1 MATKQDLNKQI
12 QQEINKLSGD
22 TQKYWQGIADKL
34 TAAGAKGK
42 ELEQILVAIREV
54 SYQWEE
60 SLTSLQNKWDRLT
73 KKFQEAGSE
82 LDQAMRAQRGLNS
95 LAKQIIDHKS
105 GEEKLSA
112 KNLESIKK
120 EFTAKTQML
129 ITLKQLTEE
138 QQKEAKEYLEYLT
151 EEIKKRKEI
160 EKKLGFA
167 KTVLDGIAKIPILGE
182 LIGAEDVLEQMSEAA
197 EDGASFLETM
207 SVGAKALGKNLM
219 ASLKDPFTLIMA
231 IGKEIFAVL
240 SGADKATGELAKKF
254 NITYDEAA
262 RTREQ
267 LTQIANLSMD
277 SAVNTRGLQES
288 LIAVGQSLGSNA
300 ALNEK
305 DLITFTKLREQ
316 AGFANEELAEMQK
329 YTLAT
334 GGNLEDNVANLMLGA
349 KTTAYANGVALNEK
363 DIMRDIAKTGN
374 AVKLSI
380 VGGATALGKAAAEAK
395 SFGMNLDQVDKI
407 AGSLMDF
414 ESSINAELEAQLV
427 TGKNINL
434 EQARLYALNNNYE
447 GLSREIAKNI
457 GSAAD
462 FNKMNRIQQEAVAKA
477 VGMTREELAT
487 TLTDQEALKGLS
499 GEQAEKGR
507 EALAAARA
515 KGMTDKE
522 IAKAGINDLMKQQDV
537 QERFNQSVE
546 KVKEVFI
553 SIAEPIL
560 RIVSPLTDLVTH
572 ILPLINVILTPALT
586 TFQYIADSIAGWL
599 TLFDGGLSKLTTMQQ
614 IVGFI
619 GTAIIGW
626 KVATMAY
633 TAYQTFAAAVTAM
646 TAAGAISTMSALT
659 LGLGIATIV
668 GGIIMGVGAMK
679 SASKG
684 AASEAKSISDGHIA
698 PDGGLL
704 VSGNKGTYQL
714 DPKDHVI
721 AGTGLG
727 KSNTQTQQSSNDAS
741 VKELQEIKNILQKT
755 YNLNVAQGLANPL
768 TTVGTGIDL
777 LMDKF
782 GTKANV
788 NTYKT
793 Q

>member
-1 MATKQDLNKQI
+1 MATKQNLNKQI

-73 KKFQEAGSE
+73 KKFQEAGGE

-105 GEEKLSA
+105 GEEKLNA

-120 EFTAKTQML
+120 EFVAKTQML
-129 ITLKQLTEE
+129 ATLKQLTEE
-138 QQKEAKEYLEYLT
+138 QQKQAEEYLNYLDD
-151 EEIKKRKEI
+151 EIKKRKEV
-160 EKKLGFA
+160 EKKLGLA
-167 KTVLDGIAKIPILGE
+167 KILLDGIAKIPILGE
-182 LIGAEDVLEQMSEAA
+182 LVDAEDVLEKMSDAA
-197 EDGASFLETM
+197 ENGAGFLKTM
-207 SVGAKALGKNLM
+207 SVGAKALGENLM
-219 ASLKDPFTLIMA
+219 ANLKNPLALIMA
-231 IGKEIFAVL
+231 IGKEMVAAL
-240 SGADKATGELAKKF
+240 KLADEGTGELAKKF

-267 LTQIANLSMD
+267 LGQIAALSMD
-277 SAVNTRGLQES
+277 SAVNTKGLQES

-305 DLITFTKLREQ
+305 DLIAFTKLREQ

-334 GGNLEDNVANLMLGA
+334 GGNLEDNVANLMLAA

-380 VGGATALGKAAAEAK
+380 VGGAAALGKAAAEAK

-434 EQARLYALNNNYE
+434 EQARLYALNNDYA
-447 GLSREIAKNI
+447 GLTREIAKNI

-515 KGMTDKE
+515 RGMTEKQ
-522 IAKAGINDLMKQQDV
+522 IADSNINDLMKQQSV
-537 QERFNQSVE
+537 SERFNQSVDKLRE
-546 KVKEVFI
+546 IFV
-553 SIAEPIL
+553 SIAEPVL
-560 RIVSPLTDLVTH
+560 RIVSPLADLVSTV
-572 ILPLINVILTPALT
+572 LPALNLLLSPLVEG
-586 TFQYIADSIAGWL
+586 FNIISEGVSM
-599 TLFDGGLSKLTTMQQ
+599 FVNGLKEANPL
-614 IVGFI
+614 
-619 GTAIIGW
+619 
-626 KVATMAY
+626 
-633 TAYQTFAAAVTAM
+633 
-646 TAAGAISTMSALT
+646 ALT
-659 LGLGIATIV
+659 LA
-668 GGIIMGVGAMK
+668 GIIALMSINSII
-679 SASKG
+679 SAISWIWTSLGQIPFGIGLALAATATAGLISQVSK
-684 AASEAKSISDGHIA
+684 AKSIPTKVGDMYVPPGGEGKTLISTKE
-698 PDGGLL
+698 GGLYEPSPRDAIK
-704 VSGNKGTYQL
+704 VAPPDKVGDMYVPPKTTPTTNESKEDPQL
-714 DPKDHVI
+714 
-721 AGTGLG
+721 
-727 KSNTQTQQSSNDAS
+727 N
-741 VKELQEIKNILQKT
+741 ELKAIKNILQRT
-755 YNLNVAQGLANPL
+755 YEMEQRSNLSNPL
-768 TTVGTGIDL
+768 TATGAGIDL

>member
-1 MATKQDLNKQI
+1 MAAPNKQELNKQI

-34 TAAGAKGK
+34 TASGAKAK
-42 ELEQILVAIREV
+42 ELEQILVALREV

-73 KKFQEAGSE
+73 KKFQEAGNE
-82 LDQAMRAQRGLNS
+82 LDQAMRAQRSLNS
-95 LAKQIIDHKS
+95 LTQKLIDHKS

-112 KNLESIKK
+112 KNLESVKK
-120 EFTAKTQML
+120 EFAAKTQML
-129 ITLKQLTEE
+129 VTLKQLTDE
-138 QQKEAKEYLEYLT
+138 QQKQAEEYLNYLDK
-151 EEIKKRKEI
+151 EIVKRKEI
-160 EKKLGFA
+160 EKKIGLA
-167 KTVLDGIAKIPILGE
+167 KILLEGIAKIPILGE
-182 LIGAEDVLEQMSEAA
+182 LIDAEDVLTKMEKAA
-197 EDGASFLETM
+197 EGNAGFFKTM
-207 SVGAKALGKNLM
+207 GVGVKALGANLM
-219 ASLKDPFTLIMA
+219 ANLKNPLTIILA
-231 IGKEIFAVL
+231 LGKEIVAAFKL
-240 SGADKATGELAKKF
+240 ADEGTGELAKKF

-267 LTQIANLSMD
+267 LGQIAALSMD
-277 SAVNTRGLQES
+277 SAINTKGLQES

-334 GGNLEDNVANLMLGA
+334 GGNLEDNVANLMFAA
-349 KTTAYANGVALNEK
+349 KTTALNNGVMLNEK

-380 VGGATALGKAAAEAK
+380 VGGALALGKATAEAK
-395 SFGMNLDQVDKI
+395 SFGMSLDQVDKI

-414 ESSINAELEAQLV
+414 ESSINAELEAQLL

-434 EQARLYALNNNYE
+434 EQARLYALNNDYA
-447 GLSREIAKNI
+447 GLTREIAKNI

-499 GEQAEKGR
+499 GEQAKRGQ
-507 EALAAARA
+507 EALNAARA
-515 KGMTDKE
+515 RGMTEDQ
-522 IAKAGINDLMKQQDV
+522 IAKADINNLMKQQDI
-537 QERFNQSVE
+537 QTRFNQSVE
-546 KVKEVFI
+546 KLREIFV

-560 RIVSPLTDLVTH
+560 RIVSPLADLVSTV
-572 ILPLINVILTPALT
+572 LPALNLLLSPLVEG
-586 TFQYIADSIAGWL
+586 FNLISEGVSMFVAGL
-599 TLFDGGLSKLTTMQQ
+599 KEGNPL
-614 IVGFI
+614 
-619 GTAIIGW
+619 
-626 KVATMAY
+626 
-633 TAYQTFAAAVTAM
+633 
-646 TAAGAISTMSALT
+646 ALT
-659 LGLGIATIV
+659 LAGIIAMMSVNSIISAISAIWRGFGMLGPFGPPLAAIAV
-668 GGIIMGVGAMK
+668 GGFLSQI
-679 SASKG
+679 SK
-684 AASEAKSISDGHIA
+684 AKSIPTKVGDMYVP
-698 PDGGLL
+698 PDGQGKTLISTKEGGLFEPSPRDAIT
-704 VSGNKGTYQL
+704 VAPPTKVGDMYVPPKEKSGATNNESKGDPQL
-714 DPKDHVI
+714 D
-721 AGTGLG
+721 
-727 KSNTQTQQSSNDAS
+727 
-741 VKELQEIKNILQKT
+741 ELKAIKNILQRT
-755 YNLNVAQGLANPL
+755 YEMEQRSNISNPL
-768 TTVGTGIDL
+768 TATGAGIDFF
-777 LMDKF
+777 MDKF